1 MNESDGLK
9 CSFIIIRAESH
20 CRDLEIKVKFTA
32 TQCQGVEAQLIYNK
46 GHFFCDIFVSV
57 ILSIRT
63 TESCQTSWIIYL
75 AAEEVTICV
84 TQSHVTEDVCFQ
96 CFSNDVQT
104 ELCVIYLCVIYQL
117 KKIKNI
123 YQNMIDSFSMLL

>member
-1 MNESDGLK
+1 MNESDGLR

-20 CRDLEIKVKFTA
+20 RRDLEIQVKLTA
-32 TQCQGVEAQLIYNK
+32 TQCRGVEAQLIYNK
-46 GHFFCDIFVSV
+46 GHFLCFIFVSV

-63 TESCQTSWIIYL
+63 TESCQTSWNIYL

-84 TQSHVTEDVCFQ
+84 IQSHVTEDVCFQ

-104 ELCVIYLCVIYQL
+104 ELCVIY
-117 KKIKNI
+117 
-123 YQNMIDSFSMLL
+123 